1 MSTIPESLADREEN
15 TSSEPIG
22 NVAGKPEGD
31 IATQSETDEPGGDAP
46 TEGRTAP

>member
-31 IATQSETDEPGGDAP
+31 IATRSETDDPSGDAP
-46 TEGRTAP
+46 TEGRPGP